1 MYMPDAIRAT
11 IELMEAPSDKL
22 SVRTAYNVSALSFSP
37 KEISAEI
44 KKHIPEFTI
53 DYKPDYRQQI
63 ADSWPQSIDD
73 SVARDDWGWKPEY
86 DLARMTTDML
96 QNLPHQQ

>member
-1 MYMPDAIRAT
+1 MMYMPDAIRAT
-11 IELMEAPSDKL
+11 LELMEAPASKL

-44 KKHIPEFTI
+44 KKHITDFAI
-53 DYKPDYRQQI
+53 HYQPDYRQHI

-73 SVARDDWGWKPEY
+73 SVARAACGSKPEY
-86 DLARMTTDML
+86 DLARMTADML
-96 QNLPHQQ
+96 QNLE